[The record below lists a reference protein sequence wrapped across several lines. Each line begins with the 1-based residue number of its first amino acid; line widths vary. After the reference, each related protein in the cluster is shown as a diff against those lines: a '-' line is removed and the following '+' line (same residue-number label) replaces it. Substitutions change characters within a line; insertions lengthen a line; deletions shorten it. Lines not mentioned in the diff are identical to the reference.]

1 MRRVVLVLLLVA
13 VLALAGW
20 AALSGWNPVP
30 PQPATTSG
38 VIDPGGQDAPDDSVS
53 GDDPGSGDDSGS
65 GIPAG
70 ATPAVVEYVH
80 DGDTL
85 FLEDGRKVRLLGIN
99 TPEIG
104 DAEECWGPHAA
115 SELRGLLP
123 EGQTV
128 WVLEDVEPLDQYGRS
143 LLFLFLPDGTNV
155 NVEMVRVGAAE
166 IEQYSPN
173 WLYTDELHAAE
184 DAAYADRV
192 GLWGQC

>member
-1 MRRVVLVLLLVA
+1 MRRVVVVLLLVA

-30 PQPATTSG
+30 PQPATTNG
-38 VIDPGGQDAPDDSVS
+38 VIEPGAPDDSS
-53 GDDPGSGDDSGS
+53 S

-104 DAEECWGPHAA
+104 ENEECWGPHAT

-143 LLFLFLPDGTNV
+143 LLFVFLPDGTNV